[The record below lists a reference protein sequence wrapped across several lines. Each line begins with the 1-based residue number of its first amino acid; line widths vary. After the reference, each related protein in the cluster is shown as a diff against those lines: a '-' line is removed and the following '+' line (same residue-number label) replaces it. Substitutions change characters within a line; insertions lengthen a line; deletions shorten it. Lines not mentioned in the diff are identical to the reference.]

1 MATSTPREQDHVSA
15 NFGPGQHGLL
25 AEIVVQSDAWADVAD
40 AHASIQDAVRVVSES
55 PDLPGVRPQEVS
67 IVLSDDAAVRELN
80 KMHRKMDKPTNVL
93 SFPSPPQNLSIE
105 VETVPYLGDVVLA
118 FETIAGEAKTMQ
130 RGVNA
135 HLSHLVI
142 HGLLHL
148 LGFDHETDDEA
159 QRMEHLE
166 AALLAKLGFANPY
179 EDLFQEQAS
188 E

>member
-15 NFGPGQHGLL
+15 NFGPGQPALL
-25 AEIVVQSDAWADVAD
+25 AEIIVQSDAWSDVVD
-40 AHASIQDAVRVVSES
+40 AHASIQDAVRVFSEL
-55 PDLPGVRPQEVS
+55 PDLPGAGPQEVS

-93 SFPSPPQNLSIE
+93 SFPSPPQNLAIE
-105 VETVPYLGDVVLA
+105 EGVVPYLGDVVLA
-118 FETIAGEAKTMQ
+118 YETIAAEAETVH
-130 RGVNA
+130 RGLNA

-148 LGFDHETDDEA
+148 FGYDHETDDEA

-166 AALLAKLGFANPY
+166 ASLLAKLGFANPY
-179 EDLFQEQAS
+179 EDFFQDQAS